1 LSDSAI
7 VSSPFEPNNKELD
20 ILEQEQTL
28 EHKTIELEV
37 VNEKLEAKTV
47 ELKAADE
54 SLAELNLELAC
65 LNQELTQTQTNK
77 RLAKVNKKLAIKNKE
92 LVLVNLQI
100 KQQNAVQQEFINIA
114 AHELRTPIT
123 PILGIADMLDVE
135 YQEQN
140 KQEILVNKRYNET
153 IIRNARRLE
162 RLAENILDA
171 SRIKD
176 NKLKLYIEEFVLND
190 IIINAIDDALISIAD
205 YKRANIYN
213 KTKRICNET
222 KLLYNPKEPIYIKAD
237 KDRISQVIYNLL
249 NNAIKFTE
257 GGTILIDAQNNI
269 DYVVV
274 HVKDTGIGIAPE
286 IQPKLYSKF
295 ATNSCQGMGLGL
307 YISKSIIEKH
317 GGKVWAEN
325 NYDGEGATFSFSL
338 PVIRN

>member
-1 LSDSAI
+1 MSDSAI
-7 VSSPFEPNNKELD
+7 VSSSTEPYDKEID
-20 ILEQEQTL
+20 MSEEKIL

-37 VNEKLEAKTV
+37 VNEKLEERTA

-54 SLAELNLELAC
+54 SLAELNLELTC
-65 LNQELTQTQTNK
+65 LNQELTQTNK
-77 RLAKVNKKLAIKNKE
+77 RLAKVNKKLALKNKE
-92 LVLVNLQI
+92 LVSLNIQI
-100 KQQNAVQQEFINIA
+100 KQQNAAQQEFINVA
-114 AHELRTPIT
+114 AHELRTPIM
-123 PILGIADMLDVE
+123 PILGTAEMLDVE

-153 IIRNARRLE
+153 IVRNARRLE
-162 RLAENILDA
+162 RLAENILDV

-205 YKRANIYN
+205 YKRTNIYN
-213 KTKRICNET
+213 KT
-222 KLLYNPKEPIYIKAD
+222 KLLYNPKEPIFIKAD

-257 GGTILIDAQNNI
+257 SGTILINAQNNI
-269 DYVVV
+269 DYIVVL
-274 HVKDTGIGIAPE
+274 VKDTGIGIAPE
-286 IQPKLYSKF
+286 IQPKLYTKF

-317 GGKVWAEN
+317 GGKIWAEN
-325 NYDGEGATFSFSL
+325 NANGEKGATFAFTL
-338 PVIRN
+338 PLSIAH

>member
-7 VSSPFEPNNKELD
+7 ASSTEPYDKEID
-20 ILEQEQTL
+20 MSEEKIL

-37 VNEKLEAKTV
+37 VNEKLEAKTA

-54 SLAELNLELAC
+54 SLAELNLELTC
-65 LNQELTQTQTNK
+65 LNQELTQTNK
-77 RLAKVNKKLAIKNKE
+77 RLAKVNKKLALKNKE
-92 LVLVNLQI
+92 LVLLNIQI
-100 KQQNAVQQEFINIA
+100 KKQNAAQQEFINVA
-114 AHELRTPIT
+114 AHELRTPIM
-123 PILGIADMLDVE
+123 PILGIAEMLDAE

-190 IIINAIDDALISIAD
+190 IIINAIDDALISIAG

-213 KTKRICNET
+213 KTK
-222 KLLYNPKEPIYIKAD
+222 LLYNP
-237 KDRISQVIYNLL
+237 
-249 NNAIKFTE
+249 T
-257 GGTILIDAQNNI
+257 TLIDAQNNI

-274 HVKDTGIGIAPE
+274 LVKDTGIGIAPE
-286 IQPKLYSKF
+286 VQPKLYSKF
-295 ATNSCQGMGLGL
+295 VTNSCQGIGLGL

-317 GGKVWAEN
+317 RGKIWAEN
-325 NYDGEGATFSFSL
+325 NANG
-338 PVIRN
+338 